1 MRMSHCVTAW
11 EIFLFLLET
20 DASCQT
26 SLGTILWHLSVFSK
40 ILFIVFTATPW
51 SHLHSSLSTLP
62 KGWQAKDTGAETGCL
77 PPAANDLMMKRILA
91 ISCLQGNRGCLT
103 VQYWHDIKKVPTT
116 TKACPHTVLAMLSPH
131 VTGMAVMQKP
141 SLSISPDC
149 CPAESLCS
157 RLAWLRILDPQSE
170 SGIYYFSQAL
180 TQLVKNKP
188 AAWEKMGIFLF
199 PASNSLF
206 CLIPRG

>member
-1 MRMSHCVTAW
+1 MH
-11 EIFLFLLET
+11 LLKPHWDYSADT
-20 DASCQT
+20 
-26 SLGTILWHLSVFSK
+26 LSVFSK
-40 ILFIVFTATPW
+40 ILFIVVY
-51 SHLHSSLSTLP
+51 SHPMEPSPLPSPSTLP

-91 ISCLQGNRGCLT
+91 ISCLQGNE
-103 VQYWHDIKKVPTT
+103 W
-116 TKACPHTVLAMLSPH
+116 VLWPYSTDMTSRKFLPQQRLVHILFLPCCHH

-157 RLAWLRILDPQSE
+157 RFCLAENNGPQRE

-180 TQLVKNKP
+180 TQLAKNKP
-188 AAWEKMGIFLF
+188 DAWEMGTFLF